1 VCWLF
6 PGKTVRV
13 DALCLDC
20 GDPVAV
26 EVRDGVLISP
36 EPRAAVGYSPVE
48 LATQMDWAMK

>member
-1 VCWLF
+1 MCWLF
-6 PGKTVRV
+6 PGKTVCI

-26 EVRDGVLISP
+26 EVRDGVLVSS
-36 EPRAAVGYSPVE
+36 EPGTAVGYSPVE